1 MFLPKAVYAQIA
13 DICYERERRGEP
25 AYEMYA
31 GREQLHTIPIGAI
44 CFIPDLQLNEGDPV
58 PQFARIQN
66 EPVLIATD
74 NVDEFVYLDI
84 AYSNFQMFNID
95 EEMSPNYTYGND
107 NDDHYVLVVHGLNF
121 LFSDGLAPAS
131 PPWVKP
137 LVPPTTGIRIDG
149 DTVTKQPIRAKQNLP
164 FL

>member
-25 AYEMYA
+25 AYEIHK
-31 GREQLHTIPIGAI
+31 GRDQIRHIPLGAI
-44 CFIPDLQLNEGDPV
+44 CFIPDLQLKEGDSI
-58 PQFARIQN
+58 PQFARIQH

-74 NVDEFVYLDI
+74 DISTFVYINTDYNNI
-84 AYSNFQMFNID
+84 QMFNI
-95 EEMSPNYTYGND
+95 ENKMSSNYENND
-107 NDDHYVLVVHGLNF
+107 YYVLVVHGLNF

-131 PPWVKP
+131 PPRAKP
-137 LVPPTTGIRIDG
+137 SAPPTTGIRIDG
-149 DTVTKQPIRAKQNLP
+149 GVATKAPLRSKTNLP